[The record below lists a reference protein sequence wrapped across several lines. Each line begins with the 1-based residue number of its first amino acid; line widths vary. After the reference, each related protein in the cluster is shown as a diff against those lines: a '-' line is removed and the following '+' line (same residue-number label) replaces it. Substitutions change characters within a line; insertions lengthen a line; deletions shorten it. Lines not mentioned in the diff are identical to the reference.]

1 MSLKLFLTLFCGI
14 CWTITYVECIRIG
27 VKYKIHTMPFLAL
40 VLNITW
46 EAFNTYQGALLAGWT
61 HVSTLF
67 DAIWLL
73 LDCIILYIYLIYA
86 KNRLTSSLGFYG
98 KILSLLIIGFIFQ
111 YSFAVQFGFI
121 TGAVYSSSFMGIIMS
136 ILFIKMYYDRNGAY
150 GQSLS
155 IAINKCLGTGAASLL
170 VGLVGVNSLGGA
182 HAIVLYVGVVIFFID
197 LYYIF
202 LLLKEKYER
211 KVIS

>member
-27 VKYKIHTMPFLAL
+27 FKYKIHTMPFLAL

-46 EAFNTYQGALLAGWT
+46 EAFNTYQGGLLAGWT
-61 HVSTLF
+61 HVSTVF
-67 DAIWLL
+67 DGAWLL
-73 LDCIILYIYLIYA
+73 LDCIILYIYLVYT
-86 KNRLTSSLGFYG
+86 KSESTSSFVFYG
-98 KILSLLIIGFIFQ
+98 KVISLLVLGSVFQ
-111 YSFAVQFGFI
+111 YIFAQQLGLI
-121 TGAVYSSSFMGIIMS
+121 PGAVYSSSVMGLIMS
-136 ILFIKMYYDRNGAY
+136 SLFIKMYYDRGGAY

-155 IAINKCLGTGAASLL
+155 IAINKCLGTAAASLL

-182 HAIVLYVGVVIFFID
+182 HPMVLYVGIFIFFID

-202 LLLKEKYER
+202 LLCKKSST
-211 KVIS
+211 IT

>member
-27 VKYKIHTMPFLAL
+27 FKYKIHTMPFWAL

-61 HVSTLF
+61 HISTLF
-67 DAIWLL
+67 DAVWLL
-73 LDCIILYIYLIYA
+73 LDCVILYIYLVYT
-86 KNRLTSSLGFYG
+86 KKETVSSLRFYI
-98 KILSLLIIGFIFQ
+98 KILSLLFIGFTFQ
-111 YSFAVQFGFI
+111 YGFALQFGLI

-136 ILFIKMYYDRNGAY
+136 ILFIKMFYNRKGGY

-170 VGLVGVNSLGGA
+170 VGLVGVNSLGGS
-182 HAIVLYVGVVIFFID
+182 HPVVLYVGVVIFLID
-197 LYYIF
+197 LHYIF
-202 LLLKEKYER
+202 LLFKEKYIS